1 MTAGYGI
8 VIILAI
14 IQGFTE
20 FFPISSSGHLVIFQ
34 SVFSMRGHD
43 IGNSMIFDVAVHV
56 GTLGAVI
63 VFYREKLLTLCK
75 AFFSLIAHGAG
86 GFKTHGKEITYIGY
100 IVIGTIPAGVVGF
113 LFNDRIER
121 TFNSPALV
129 SIFLVATGIFLLTSR
144 LRCVSWNLTWYTALL
159 IGLAQAVAILPGISR
174 SGWTITAGLL
184 LGLGFTEA
192 AEFSFLLS
200 VPAILGALALELM
213 KKALPLTGDSA
224 LPLLVGAVGAFLTG
238 LLALRL
244 IIGILNK
251 GAFHRFTYYLIP
263 AGIAAFLYFRF
274 WFAGVRSF

>member
-1 MTAGYGI
+1 MTAAYA
-8 VIILAI
+8 VVVILAI

-34 SVFSMRGHD
+34 ELFRMRGHD
-43 IGNSMIFDVAVHV
+43 IGNSMVFDVAVHV

-63 VFYREKLLTLCK
+63 VFYREKLLVLCK

-86 GFKTHGKEITYIGY
+86 GFKTHGKELTYIAY
-100 IVIGTIPAGVVGF
+100 LVIGTIPAGVVGV

-129 SIFLVATGIFLLTSR
+129 SILLVATGIFLLASR

-184 LGLGFTEA
+184 LGLGFTQA
-192 AEFSFLLS
+192 AEFSFLLA
-200 VPAILGALALELM
+200 VPAILGALVLELM
-213 KKALPLTGDSA
+213 KKALPLAGHSA
-224 LPLLVGAVGAFLTG
+224 LPLAVGAVGAFLTG

-244 IIGILNK
+244 IIGILNR
-251 GAFHRFTYYLIP
+251 GAFHRFAYYLIP
-263 AGIAAFLYFRF
+263 AGIAAFLFFKF
-274 WFAGVRSF
+274 WFAGLQSF

>member
-1 MTAGYGI
+1 MTAGYAI

-34 SVFSMRGHD
+34 ELFRMRGHD

-56 GTLGAVI
+56 GTVGAVI
-63 VFYREKLLTLCK
+63 AFYRKRLLLLCK
-75 AFFSLIAHGAG
+75 AFFSPILHGAS
-86 GFKTHGKEITYIGY
+86 GFKMYGKEITYIGY
-100 IVIGTIPAGVVGF
+100 IVIGTIPAGVVGV

-121 TFNSPALV
+121 AFDSPALV
-129 SIFLVATGIFLLTSR
+129 SLFLVATGIFLLTSR
-144 LRCVSWNLTWYTALL
+144 LRGVSWNLTWYTALL

-184 LGLGFTEA
+184 LGLGFTQA

-200 VPAILGALALELM
+200 VPAILGALVLELM
-213 KKALPLTGDSA
+213 KKALPLAGNSA
-224 LPLLVGAVGAFLTG
+224 LPLVVGAVGAFFTG

-251 GAFHRFTYYLIP
+251 GAFHRFAYYLIP
-263 AGIAAFLYFRF
+263 AGIAAFLFFRF
-274 WFAGVRSF
+274 WFGGLRSF

>member
-34 SVFSMRGHD
+34 ELFRMRGHD
-43 IGNSMIFDVAVHV
+43 IGNSMVFDVAVHV

-63 VFYREKLLTLCK
+63 VFYRRRLLLLCR
-75 AFFSLIAHGAG
+75 AFFSPILHGPA
-86 GFKTHGKEITYIGY
+86 GFKIYGKEITYIGY
-100 IVIGTIPAGVVGF
+100 IVMGTIPAGVVGV
-113 LFNDRIER
+113 LFSDRIER
-121 TFNSPALV
+121 TFNSAALV

-144 LRCVSWNLTWYTALL
+144 LRWVSWGLTWYTALL

-174 SGWTITAGLL
+174 SGWTITTGLL
-184 LGLGFTEA
+184 LGLGFTQA

-200 VPAILGALALELM
+200 VPAILGALVLELM
-213 KKALPLTGDSA
+213 KKALPLAGNSA
-224 LPLLVGAVGAFLTG
+224 LPLVVGAVGALFTG

-244 IIGILNK
+244 IIGILNA
-251 GAFHRFTYYLIP
+251 GAFHRFAYYVIP
-263 AGIAAFLYFRF
+263 AGIAAFLCFRF
-274 WFAGVRSF
+274 WLV